1 MTSEDIKKMNNVINF
16 PNSAEFEDLS
26 LAERMIIIESWHE
39 EMEDTLR
46 RMRENVASIEAL
58 IEANK
63 RFDRG

>member
-1 MTSEDIKKMNNVINF
+1 MNNVINF

>member
-1 MTSEDIKKMNNVINF
+1 MNNVISF